1 MLSSFINKQSI
12 LESQDTNESMVRIF
26 CSTFTRDKIQESR
39 YKVLFVG
46 AVLVIMSYERKGW
59 VMV

>member
-26 CSTFTRDKIQESR
+26 CSTFTWDKIQESR
-39 YKVLFVG
+39 HKVLFVG
-46 AVLVIMSYERKGW
+46 AVLVIMSYERKG
-59 VMV
+59 